1 MTSSTQPNM
10 QDEMLLVERVFL
22 RIGSAATDDVL
33 EEELRKFLAP
43 VIQKLASPHDP
54 VRKKVMELLIHVN
67 RRVKDHE
74 SIQLPV
80 EALLA
85 QYQDPSATAF
95 VTNFS
100 IIYIRMGYPRLDLNK
115 QVELLPLMLNSLEGK
130 PQQHQDSL
138 LLLMVPVFGHM
149 KIPDSAEKTAS
160 LLGLRER
167 PGITKLLLD
176 FMLDVL
182 LLPYGVTPLSQQRP
196 ADTPQDNS
204 EGPPVPGVPAGMSI
218 SSFKRVMGET
228 PPKAEDLEKLKV
240 SIIKFLSS
248 DVLLPSSVV
257 LQLIVGAAD
266 TRFSVANAADLQLR
280 RIESS
285 VEWNSSAV
293 IAPLY
298 VLFLGTLMP
307 KDRTPPDKF
316 KNPANTRIRLKL
328 MPYFLKSKEA
338 CNYAPLA
345 LKVFFE
351 CLWGQNS
358 NVKLKQQGVSFLH
371 HMAFNADQEK
381 LAPVGSVLFGGVVK
395 VIEEEKSDPKLR
407 SLAYGAL
414 AKLSVK
420 LPSLLLSHPS
430 QLHYLQTLMN
440 ALTQEEGDVLLAVQE
455 ALSMVAP
462 VCKQL
467 NTSSQDQLCILLSEH
482 VLHHNAQLRRTAV
495 HYAASVFPHDHVPS
509 RFILMVA
516 TGDSHDDI
524 RLEARRQL
532 YKPLQQSKDGTPTY
546 QVPPFTYVISYVLER
561 VDALPRSKWMDVANQ
576 PVPFSLP
583 IMEQMLNYLEHCL
596 AVEAGSE
603 TGRGE
608 GLFWPDPPAVG
619 KLLQKIIDVHNQ
631 KIATGRIEKGPN
643 PFMRYIGFAELAA
656 NAWSPAALESI
667 LKVVAVAPHH
677 FSSHY
682 SRKLDWIRKFILR
695 GGHYGEVAA
704 HLFGVVAGQVQDQQ
718 EFEKIVYPVSNMK
731 NLRVDSQESCVLAVG
746 HSYANN
752 LNIMKKADIVLE
764 DWPAY
769 ESIVHDLVKQLLTEN
784 NPLQNAIVLALGE
797 LARQGPLPLPAGSE
811 EDEPKTVTSLSL
823 VKALVTIFGNKKIP
837 SKIREQSVATC
848 GYICVGQEEFP
859 HKKKILEALLALA
872 KETNEIEI
880 HFAVGEALTDC
891 ALGVTSPSG
900 RNMWTEQDPLME
912 QKVVES
918 EEENM
923 EEGSRDE
930 KEKDTDEAM
939 EKDYVKMAEKP
950 AEEAEAMDTTE
961 SSDATVDMS
970 PDQDSDPDTL
980 TWLLGELL
988 DKYVSQT
995 QPSVRQASCI
1005 WLLALLK
1012 KCRTKPI
1019 IQKRLIRIQSAFM
1032 NLLGDNNDLVQDA
1045 ASKGLGV
1052 VYECCSE
1059 ATRQSMVQGLVQTL
1073 TEGKR
1078 TIQNVTRDTKIF
1090 QDGELGRAPSGGQL
1104 STYREL
1110 CSLATDLNQPDLI
1123 YKFMNLAN
1131 HNSVWNS
1138 KKGAAF
1144 GFSTLASQ
1152 AGTQL
1157 EPYLP
1162 QIIPKL
1168 YRYQHDP
1175 TPKIQQPMAAIW
1187 NALVTDTAKTIE
1199 KYFDP
1204 ILCDLINN
1212 LTHSTWRVR
1221 ESSCYALSDL
1231 FRRQSAVNALHR
1243 INEIWTTLFRVRDD
1257 IKESVRL
1264 AAEKT
1269 LQILSKSCIKVCEG
1283 TGEESQKM
1291 LKEVLP
1297 TLLTSGITSS
1307 VAEVRSVSLQTIS
1320 KLCRSGGSLVKPHLG
1335 TLVPAL
1341 LEALSGLESQALSY
1355 TSVRLN
1361 DEDREKL
1368 DMARVSAARSTPMMD
1383 TLNYVLQFV
1392 DEESMEKLVSGLID
1406 VLKSSVGLASR
1417 AGAAHV
1423 VETLTHT
1430 CPRPLEKYTGKLLAA
1445 LVNGLSDRNAVVRK
1459 VYANAI
1465 GNLVKTAKASSV
1477 EKLLTKLQTWYLE
1490 KEEDSV
1496 RMSGAL
1502 TMRSMHAQN
1511 NDIMKQHA
1519 CQAMPLA
1526 FFAMHAEK
1534 TLEGDSN
1541 GAEIWEEIWSDNT
1554 PGTESGVRL
1563 YLTEIIAICEQA
1575 LQSSTWAMKAQA
1587 GRALSTVSE
1596 KLGSSLNDALVLSLV
1611 TLLVNSLQGRTW
1623 NGKESLV
1630 TALSN
1635 VSVHTKSHLSTLKH
1649 PDRDELLVEEVVK
1662 VLTREAS
1669 KERMEYKIHAI
1680 KALTTVL
1687 DTYQIDRFEEVFDI
1701 CLPYLRQDKEDHE
1714 DGEEEERNKKEESLH
1729 WDLIDEMV
1737 HSLGR
1742 AWPAKKETQEKYSER
1757 VVEMLNNSVSRVPR
1771 KTQLSIVGALKHFW
1785 GTHFLLSELP
1795 SSLGSPLFDPLLHHS
1810 CRIFNYCLGV
1820 AKFYSLRRESLVVL
1834 NDFLAKVKVSET
1846 LVVKLRL
1853 ELLSG
1858 VEEARRDAQPDVQA
1872 LAASAHKILLMENT
1886 GSK

>member
-1 MTSSTQPNM
+1 MTTPTVPNQ
-10 QDEMLLVERVFL
+10 QDELLLVERVFL
-22 RIGSAATDDVL
+22 RIGSAATDDAL
-33 EEELRKFLAP
+33 EEELLKFLAP
-43 VIQKLASPHDP
+43 VILKLASPHEP

-100 IIYIRMGYPRLDLNK
+100 IIYIKMGYPRLDLNK
-115 QVELLPLMLNSLEGK
+115 QIELLPSMLNSMTGK
-130 PQQHQDSL
+130 PSQHQDSL
-138 LLLMVPVFGHM
+138 LYLMMPVFGLM
-149 KIPDSAEKTAS
+149 KIPESAEKRAS
-160 LLGLRER
+160 LFGLRER

-182 LLPYGVTPLSQQRP
+182 LLPYGAMPLSNQRP
-196 ADTPQDNS
+196 AEASEDNA
-204 EGPPVPGVPAGMSI
+204 EGPPVPGVPAGMNI
-218 SSFKRVMGET
+218 SGFKRVMGDS
-228 PPKAEDLEKLKV
+228 PPKPEELEKLKV
-240 SIIKFLSS
+240 SIIKFLSA

-257 LQLIVGAAD
+257 LHLIVGAAD
-266 TRFSVANAADLQLR
+266 TRFSVANAADLHLR
-280 RIESS
+280 RMES
-285 VEWNSSAV
+285 VIEWNTSSV
-293 IAPLY
+293 IAPIY

-307 KDRTPPDKF
+307 KDRTPADKF

-328 MPYFLKSKEA
+328 MPFLLKSKEA

-358 NVKLKQQGVSFLH
+358 NAKLKQQGVSFLH
-371 HMAFNADQEK
+371 HIAFNADKDK

-420 LPSLLLSHPS
+420 LPNLLLSHPS

-462 VCKQL
+462 VCKAL
-467 NTSSQDQLCILLSEH
+467 EESSQDQLCILLSDH
-482 VLHHNAQLRRTAV
+482 ILHHNPQLRRTAV
-495 HYAASVFPHDHVPS
+495 HYAASVFPPDHVPS

-516 TGDSHDDI
+516 TGDNQDDI
-524 RLEARRQL
+524 RLESRRQL
-532 YKPLQQSKDGTPTY
+532 YKAAKEAKDGSKIFQT
-546 QVPPFTYVISYVLER
+546 PPFSAVVEYVLER
-561 VDALPRSKWMDVANQ
+561 VDSLPRSKWHDVANQ
-576 PVPFSLP
+576 PIPFPLSV
-583 IMEQMLNYLEHCL
+583 MEQMLKYLEHCL
-596 AVEAGSE
+596 AVEAGILSVSE
-603 TGRGE
+603 E
-608 GLFWPDPPAVG
+608 GLLWSNPPVIG
-619 KLLQKIIDVHNQ
+619 QLVHKILDEHNY
-631 KIATGRIEKGPN
+631 KVASGVKEKGPN
-643 PFMRYIGFAELAA
+643 PFMRYVGFAELAA
-656 NAWSPAALESI
+656 NAWSAVALESI
-667 LKVVAVAPHH
+667 LRIVAVAPEI
-677 FSSHY
+677 FIKHY
-682 SRKLDWIRKFILR
+682 SLKVDWIRKFVLR
-695 GGHYGEVAA
+695 GGYYGEVSA
-704 HLFGVVAGQVQDQQ
+704 HLFGVIAGQIQNQD
-718 EFEKIVYPVSNMK
+718 EFEKIIYSVVNMK
-731 NLRVDSQESCVLAVG
+731 NLRLDSQESCVLAIG
-746 HSYANN
+746 HSYSFYINK
-752 LNIMKKADIVLE
+752 LKKNDIILE
-764 DWPAY
+764 DWPSF
-769 ESIVHDLVKQLLTEN
+769 ETVVKDLVTQLLAEN
-784 NPLQNAIVLALGE
+784 CPLQNSIVIALGE
-797 LARQGPLPLPAGSE
+797 IARQSPLPLPADNE
-811 EDEPKTVTSLSL
+811 EKDTQKATLLSL
-823 VKALVTIFGNKKIP
+823 INALVKIFVNKKIP
-837 SKIREQSVATC
+837 SKIREQAISTT
-848 GYICVGQEEFP
+848 GFLCVGQEKFS
-859 HKKKILEALLALA
+859 HRQKIIDSFLTLA
-872 KETNEIEI
+872 KETNEIEV
-880 HFAVGEALTDC
+880 HFAVGESLADC
-891 ALGVTSPSG
+891 ALGTESPSG
-900 RNMWTEQDPLME
+900 RNLWIDKDPFKDTKNEEEVME
-912 QKVVES
+912 Q
-918 EEENM
+918 EER
-923 EEGSRDE
+923 EER
-930 KEKDTDEAM
+930 EKDVDEAM
-939 EKDYVKMAEKP
+939 EKDYLKDEKNT
-950 AEEAEAMDTTE
+950 AVCEAMDTSDDIYGQELNE
-961 SSDATVDMS
+961 SGEKDILA
-970 PDQDSDPDTL
+970 
-980 TWLLGELL
+980 WLLEELL
-988 DKYVSQT
+988 TKYVNQT

-1012 KCRTKPI
+1012 RCRNKGV
-1019 IQKRLIRIQSAFM
+1019 IQKRLPRIQSAFM
-1032 NLLGDNNDLVQDA
+1032 NLLGDSNDLVQDA

-1059 ATRQSMVQGLVQTL
+1059 ATRQSMVEGLVQTL

-1078 TIQNVTRDTKIF
+1078 TIQNVTQDTKIF
-1090 QDGELGRAPSGGQL
+1090 QEGELGKAPSGGQL

-1152 AGTQL
+1152 AGMQL

-1168 YRYQHDP
+1168 YRYQYDP
-1175 TPKIQQPMAAIW
+1175 TPKIQQPMTSIW

-1199 KYFDP
+1199 KYYEP

-1221 ESSCYALSDL
+1221 ESACLALTDL
-1231 FRRQSAVNALHR
+1231 LRRQSAINALSH
-1243 INEIWTTLFRVRDD
+1243 INEIWTVLFRVRDD

-1264 AAEKT
+1264 ASEKT
-1269 LQILSKSCIKVCEG
+1269 LQALSKSCIKVCEG

-1291 LKEVLP
+1291 LQEVLP
-1297 TLLTSGITSS
+1297 ILLTSGITSAVS
-1307 VAEVRSVSLQTIS
+1307 EVRSISLQTVS

-1361 DEDREKL
+1361 EEDREKL
-1368 DMARVSAARSTPMMD
+1368 DVARIAAARGTPMMD

-1392 DEESMEKLVSGLID
+1392 DEEAMEKLVGGLVD
-1406 VLKSSVGLASR
+1406 VLKNSVGLASR

-1430 CPRPLEKYTGKLLAA
+1430 CPGPLEKYTGKLLAA
-1445 LVNGLSDRNAVVRK
+1445 LVNGLSDRNPVVRK

-1465 GNLVKTAKASSV
+1465 GNLVKTAKPSSV
-1477 EKLLTKLQTWYLE
+1477 ERLLAKLQSWYLE
-1490 KEEDSV
+1490 KEEDSI
-1496 RMSGAL
+1496 RLSGAL

-1511 NDIMKQHA
+1511 NDVMKQHA
-1519 CQAMPLA
+1519 CEALPLA
-1526 FFAMHAEK
+1526 FLAMHAEK
-1534 TLEGDSN
+1534 TPDNDPS

-1563 YLTEIIAICEQA
+1563 YLNEIIAICELA
-1575 LQSSTWAMKAQA
+1575 LQSSNWAMKAQA
-1587 GRALSTVSE
+1587 GRALSTVSK
-1596 KLGSSLNDALVLSLV
+1596 KLGPSMNDALVSSLV
-1611 TLLVNSLQGRTW
+1611 ILLTNSLHGRTW
-1623 NGKESLV
+1623 TGKEALV

-1635 VSVHTKSHLSTLKH
+1635 VAVHTKSILTCLKH
-1649 PDRDELLVEEVVK
+1649 PDTDGLLIEDVVK

-1669 KERMEYKIHAI
+1669 KEKMEYKIHAI
-1680 KALTTVL
+1680 KALTVVL
-1687 DTYQIDRFEEVFDI
+1687 DTYDIDRFEQVFEI
-1701 CLPYLRQDKEDHE
+1701 CLPYLKNDKEDQKDE
-1714 DGEEEERNKKEESLH
+1714 DEEERNKTEESLM

-1742 AWPAKKETQEKYSER
+1742 AWPNAKETQEKYSER
-1757 VVEMLNNSVSRVPR
+1757 VVQMLNNSVSRVPR
-1771 KTQLSIVGALKHFW
+1771 KTQLSIVEALKHFW
-1785 GTHFLLSELP
+1785 SRHFLLMELP
-1795 SSLGSPLFDPLLHHS
+1795 ASLGNALFDPLLHHS

-1834 NDFLAKVKVSET
+1834 NEFLEKVKVSET
-1846 LVVKLRL
+1846 LVVRLRV

-1858 VEEARRDAQPDVQA
+1858 VEEARRDAQPDIQA
-1872 LAASAHKILLMENT
+1872 LATSAHKLILME
-1886 GSK
+1886 

>member
-1 MTSSTQPNM
+1 MTTPVLHNLH
-10 QDEMLLVERVFL
+10 DELLLVERVFL

-33 EEELRKFLAP
+33 QEELLKFLAP
-43 VIQKLASPHDP
+43 VILKLASPHEP

-67 RRVKDHE
+67 RRVKEHE

-80 EALLA
+80 ESLLA

-100 IIYIRMGYPRLDLNK
+100 IIYIKMGYPRLDLNK
-115 QVELLPLMLNSLEGK
+115 QVELLPSMLNSLEGK
-130 PQQHQDSL
+130 PAQHQDSL

-149 KIPDSAEKTAS
+149 KIPETAEKTAS
-160 LLGLRER
+160 LFGLRER
-167 PGITKLLLD
+167 PGVAKLLLD
-176 FMLDVL
+176 FMLDIL
-182 LLPYGVTPLSQQRP
+182 LLPYGATPLSQQRVSDG
-196 ADTPQDNS
+196 AEDNS
-204 EGPPVPGVPAGMSI
+204 DGPPVPGVPAGMSI
-218 SSFKRVMGET
+218 HTFKRVIGDVA
-228 PPKAEDLEKLKV
+228 PKPEDLEKLKV
-240 SIIKFLSS
+240 SVIKFLSS
-248 DVLLPSSVV
+248 EVLPPSSVV

-266 TRFSVANAADLQLR
+266 TRFSVANAAELHLK
-280 RIESS
+280 RIDGS
-285 VEWNSSAV
+285 VGWNSSAV

-307 KDRTPPDKF
+307 KDKTPADKF

-328 MPYFLKSKEA
+328 MPYLLKSKEA

-358 NVKLKQQGVSFLH
+358 NTKLKQQGVTFLH
-371 HMAFNADQEK
+371 HIAFNADKDK
-381 LAPVGSVLFGGVVK
+381 LSPVGSVLFGGVVK
-395 VIEEEKSDPKLR
+395 VIEEEKCDARLR

-420 LPSLLLSHPS
+420 LPNLLLSHPS

-467 NTSSQDQLCILLSEH
+467 NTSSQDELCILLSEH

-495 HYAASVFPHDHVPS
+495 NYAASVFPHDHVPS

-524 RLEARRQL
+524 RIESRRQL
-532 YKPLQQSKDGTPTY
+532 YKASKEAKDGTPSF
-546 QVPPFTYVISYVLER
+546 QAPPFSAVITYVLER
-561 VDALPRSKWMDVANQ
+561 VDSLPRSKWHDVANQ

-583 IMEQMLNYLEHCL
+583 VMEQMLKYLEHCL
-596 AVEAGSE
+596 EVEAGNQG
-603 TGRGE
+603 GREE
-608 GLFWPDPPAVG
+608 GLLWVDPPAVG
-619 KLLQKIIDVHNQ
+619 KLLHQIVEQHQQNVSSGAISK
-631 KIATGRIEKGPN
+631 TPN

-656 NAWSPAALESI
+656 NAWSAAALESI
-667 LKVVAVAPHH
+667 LRVVAVAPEL
-677 FSSHY
+677 FVSHY
-682 SRKLDWIRKFILR
+682 SLKLDWIRKFILR

-704 HLFGVVAGQVQDQQ
+704 HLFGVVSGQVQSQQ
-718 EFEKIVYPVSNMK
+718 EFEKVMYHITNMK

-746 HSYANN
+746 HSYAYNINN
-752 LNIMKKADIVLE
+752 MKKSGVFLE
-764 DWPAY
+764 DWPAF
-769 ESIVHDLVKQLLTEN
+769 ESVVHELVRQMVSEN
-784 NPLQNAIVLALGE
+784 SPIQNALVIAIGE
-797 LARQGPLPLPAGSE
+797 MARQSPLPLPVGVAQ
-811 EDEPKTVTSLSL
+811 EDSKQLSSLALVNAL
-823 VKALVTIFGNKKIP
+823 VKIFKTKTLP
-837 SKIREQSVATC
+837 SKVREQAIATT
-848 GYICVGQEEFP
+848 GYLCVGHQEFP
-859 HKKKILEALLALA
+859 HKKKIIESLLSLA
-872 KETNEIEI
+872 KETSEIEV
-880 HFAVGEALTDC
+880 HFAVGESLADC
-891 ALGVTSPSG
+891 ALGTESPSG
-900 RNMWTEQDPLME
+900 RNLWIDVDPMKE
-912 QKVVES
+912 DTVE
-918 EEENM
+918 EVEENM
-923 EEGSRDE
+923 EEGCREE

-939 EKDYVKMAEKP
+939 EKDYVKSADKALP
-950 AEEAEAMDTTE
+950 DIDEAMDTSE
-961 SSDATVDMS
+961 GAATGDDVVTNTQVEKDV
-970 PDQDSDPDTL
+970 L
-980 TWLLGELL
+980 TWVLGELL
-988 DKYVSQT
+988 DKYVRQT

-1012 KCRTKPI
+1012 RCRTKPI
-1019 IQKRLIRIQSAFM
+1019 IQQRLTSIQQAFM

-1059 ATRQSMVQGLVQTL
+1059 ATRQSMVEGLVQTL

-1078 TIQNVTRDTKIF
+1078 TIKNITDDTKIF
-1090 QDGELGRAPSGGQL
+1090 QEGELGKAPSGAQL

-1131 HNSVWNS
+1131 HNSIWNS

-1144 GFSTLASQ
+1144 GFGTLASQ
-1152 AGTQL
+1152 AGAQL

-1187 NALVTDTAKTIE
+1187 NALVTDNAKTIE
-1199 KYFDP
+1199 KYYDP
-1204 ILCDLINN
+1204 ILCDLISN
-1212 LTHSTWRVR
+1212 LTHSMWRVR
-1221 ESSCYALSDL
+1221 ESSCHALTDL
-1231 FRRQSAVNALHR
+1231 LRRQSAAKAINR
-1243 INEIWTTLFRVRDD
+1243 ITEIWTTLFRVRDD
-1257 IKESVRL
+1257 IKESVRQ

-1269 LQILSKSCIKVCEG
+1269 LHALSKSCIKVCEG
-1283 TGEESQKM
+1283 TGEQSEKM

-1297 TLLTSGITSS
+1297 TLLTSGITSTVS
-1307 VAEVRSVSLQTIS
+1307 EVRTVSLQTVS
-1320 KLCRSGGSLVKPHLG
+1320 KLCRTGGSMVRPHLG
-1335 TLVPAL
+1335 TLIPAL

-1361 DEDREKL
+1361 DDDREKL
-1368 DMARVSAARSTPMMD
+1368 DVARVAAARSTPMMD

-1392 DEESMEKLVSGLID
+1392 DESAMEKLVVGLVD

-1430 CPRPLEKYTGKLLAA
+1430 CPAPLEKYTGKLLAA
-1445 LVNGLSDRNAVVRK
+1445 LVNGLSDRNPVVRK

-1465 GNLVKTAKASSV
+1465 GNLVKTAKASSI
-1477 EKLLTKLQTWYLE
+1477 EKILTKLQLWYLE
-1490 KEEDSV
+1490 KDEDTV

-1502 TMRSMHAQN
+1502 TIRSMHAQN
-1511 NDIMKQHA
+1511 SDIMKQHA

-1526 FFAMHAEK
+1526 FLAMHAEK
-1534 TLEGDSN
+1534 TIDGDPS
-1541 GAEIWEEIWSDNT
+1541 GVEIWEEIWSDNT

-1563 YLTEIIAICEQA
+1563 YLNEIILICEQA
-1575 LQSSTWAMKAQA
+1575 LQSSNWAMKAQA
-1587 GRALSTVSE
+1587 GRALSTMSE
-1596 KLGSSLNDALVLSLV
+1596 KLGSSMNDSLV
-1611 TLLVNSLQGRTW
+1611 TSLITLLTNSLQGRTW
-1623 NGKESLV
+1623 IGKESLV

-1635 VSVHTKSHLSTLKH
+1635 VAMHTKSILGTLKH
-1649 PDRDELLVEEVVK
+1649 PSRDELLVEDVVN

-1669 KERMEYKIHAI
+1669 KEKMEYKIHAI

-1687 DTYQIDRFEEVFDI
+1687 DTYHIDRFEQVFDI
-1701 CLPYLRQDKEDHE
+1701 CLPYLTPDKQDQEDADDVEH
-1714 DGEEEERNKKEESLH
+1714 NKKQESLR

-1742 AWPAKKETQEKYSER
+1742 AWPLSNDTQEKYSEQ

-1785 GTHFLLSELP
+1785 SRHFLLKDLP
-1795 SSLGSPLFDPLLHHS
+1795 ASLGTPLFDPLIHHS
-1810 CRIFNYCLGV
+1810 CKIFNYCLGV

-1834 NDFLAKVKVSET
+1834 NEFLEKVKVCET
-1846 LVVKLRL
+1846 LVVRLRMD
-1853 ELLSG
+1853 LLSG
-1858 VEEARRDAQPDVQA
+1858 VEEARRDAQPDVQS
-1872 LAASAHKILLMENT
+1872 LAASAHRILLLET
-1886 GSK
+1886 RD